1 MDFGKNFYWGVATA
15 AYQIEG
21 GREDGKGDS
30 VWDSFT
36 RKQGAIARGEN
47 GDVACDHYHR
57 WKEDVDLIA
66 GLNANAYRFSLA
78 WTRLFPE
85 GTGKLNRK
93 GADFYS
99 RLVDA

>member
-36 RKQGAIARGEN
+36 RKQGRTFIPASSTLCSKRG
-47 GDVACDHYHR
+47 
-57 WKEDVDLIA
+57 
-66 GLNANAYRFSLA
+66 SL
-78 WTRLFPE
+78 P
-85 GTGKLNRK
+85 
-93 GADFYS
+93 S
-99 RLVDA
+99 